1 MAKIEVPGG
10 LENVV
15 VASTSISLIEGGP
28 DRLLYR
34 GYAVQELA
42 HLSNYEEVSFLV
54 LEGHLPTSGELEE
67 FSKRVRRHRKIP
79 EARVDLLR
87 HLPREMRPV
96 DAMVAML
103 AFPEGKDSGP
113 PLCAWDDGGLAG
125 RLLSETP
132 TVAANFERLRN
143 GQGYLEPR
151 NDLDS
156 GASFLYLLRG
166 QVPSPEE
173 ARAMDQTFLLH
184 ADNELNTATF
194 AARVAASTGAD
205 MVSAVTSA
213 LCTLKGPLHGG
224 ASVAVARQVREI
236 GSPDRAEDFVAR
248 KFAAGERITGFGH
261 RVYRQEDPRATVLRE
276 IARELSERKRRPE
289 PFATLRALEV
299 AVKKRKALPVNLD
312 LYSAC
317 VFMLLDIPP
326 DLFTPVFAIGRMP
339 GWVAHIQE
347 EYSQRKLVSPIGR
360 YSGPDFRT
368 YVPITQRS

>member
-1 MAKIEVPGG
+1 
-10 LENVV
+10 
-15 VASTSISLIEGGP
+15 
-28 DRLLYR
+28 
-34 GYAVQELA
+34 
-42 HLSNYEEVSFLV
+42 
-54 LEGHLPTSGELEE
+54 
-67 FSKRVRRHRKIP
+67 
-79 EARVDLLR
+79 
-87 HLPREMRPV
+87 
-96 DAMVAML
+96 
-103 AFPEGKDSGP
+103 
-113 PLCAWDDGGLAG
+113 
-125 RLLSETP
+125 
-132 TVAANFERLRN
+132 
-143 GQGYLEPR
+143 
-151 NDLDS
+151 
-156 GASFLYLLRG
+156 
-166 QVPSPEE
+166 
-173 ARAMDQTFLLH
+173 MDQTFLLH

-261 RVYRQEDPRATVLRE
+261 RVYRQEDPRATVLRG